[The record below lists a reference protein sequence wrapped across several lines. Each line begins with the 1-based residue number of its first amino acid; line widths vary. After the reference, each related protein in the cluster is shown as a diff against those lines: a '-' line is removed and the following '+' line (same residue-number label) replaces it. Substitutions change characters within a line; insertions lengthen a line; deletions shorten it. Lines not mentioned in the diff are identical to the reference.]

1 MPPSIA
7 DIAQRSVAL
16 TSVTLCVL
24 GVGLTAHG
32 IGYRALRAR
41 GYVGGPDVC
50 GSLKLAREPKAI
62 DSPSGSPS
70 APPS

>member
-16 TSVTLCVL
+16 TSVALCVL

-41 GYVGGPDVC
+41 GYVGGPD
-50 GSLKLAREPKAI
+50 EPKAI
-62 DSPSGSPS
+62 DPPSGSPS